1 MRASI
6 LSLAL
11 LASAT
16 FFAQVRSPERSQ
28 EQDETNRIPTL
39 KQQQEGILKAEHE
52 KSLKD
57 ASDLMRL
64 SEELKIDLEKNDR
77 YIISM
82 TTLKKLDEMEK
93 LVKRIRSRM
102 KRG

>member
-6 LSLAL
+6 LPLAL
-11 LASAT
+11 LASAI
-16 FFAQVRSPERSQ
+16 FFAQVRPS

-77 YIISM
+77 YILSLD
-82 TTLKKLDEMEK
+82 TLKKLDEMEK
-93 LVKRIRSRM
+93 IVKRIRSRM
-102 KRG
+102 KRA